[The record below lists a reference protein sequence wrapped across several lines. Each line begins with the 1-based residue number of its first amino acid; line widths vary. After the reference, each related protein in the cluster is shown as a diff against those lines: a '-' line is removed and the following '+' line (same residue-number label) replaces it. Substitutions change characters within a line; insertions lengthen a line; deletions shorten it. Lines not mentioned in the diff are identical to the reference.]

1 MGQGGGMSTPRALVD
16 ELLAS
21 LPSLELTARA
31 MFGEYGLYLDGRMA
45 ALVCDSTLFVKPSA
59 ADAPP
64 LEQAPPYPGAKPALV
79 VPHAEW
85 DADWLPPFLTATA
98 AALPLPKKRR

>member
-1 MGQGGGMSTPRALVD
+1 MSTPRPLID

-31 MFGEYGLYLDGRMA
+31 MFGEYGLYLDGRMV
-45 ALVCDSTLFVKPSA
+45 ALVCDSTLFVKRSA

-64 LEQAPPYPGAKPALV
+64 LAEGSPYPGAKPAMV
-79 VPHAEW
+79 VLRADW

>member
-1 MGQGGGMSTPRALVD
+1 MGTPRAIVD

-31 MFGEYGLYLDGRMA
+31 MFGEYGLHLDGRLV
-45 ALVCDSTLFVKPSA
+45 ALVCDSTLFVKHSA

-64 LEQAPPYPGAKPALV
+64 LAEAPPYPGAKPALV
-79 VPHAEW
+79 VPRADW
-85 DADWLPPFLTATA
+85 DADWLPTLLTATA
-98 AALPLPKKRR
+98 AALPPPKKRR